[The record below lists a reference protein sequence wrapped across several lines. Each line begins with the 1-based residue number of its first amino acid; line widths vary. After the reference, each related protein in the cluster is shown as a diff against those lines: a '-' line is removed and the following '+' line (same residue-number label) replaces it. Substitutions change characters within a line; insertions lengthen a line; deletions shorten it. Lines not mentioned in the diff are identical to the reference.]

1 MTVLWIAA
9 FALLSAILAHV
20 TALRLGMGALA
31 AYGASLLAGGVVLTA
46 SLLFLPQRLD
56 GGSALFAALLFCA
69 WWFIFLNLVQSF
81 ESSLR
86 VNVLRQLLRDGG
98 SLDHAAFF
106 ARYNDRSLIEL
117 RLARLL
123 RSGTVVVRDGRFF
136 VVSTAA
142 KSMANLFRG
151 LKLLVLGRASEF
163 DRVGMSR

>member
-1 MTVLWIAA
+1 MAPLWIAGL
-9 FALLSAILAHV
+9 ALFSAVLVHIM
-20 TALRLGMGALA
+20 ALRGGMGALA
-31 AYGASLLAGGVVLTA
+31 AYGTSLLAGGVVLMA
-46 SLLFLPQRLD
+46 SLLLLPQRMD
-56 GGSALFAALLFCA
+56 GGSALSAGLLFCA

-117 RLARLL
+117 RLTRLL
-123 RSGTVVVRDGRFF
+123 RSGTVVARDGRFF

-142 KSMANLFRG
+142 RLMANLFRG
-151 LKLLVLGRASEF
+151 LKQLVMGRASEF
-163 DRVGMSR
+163 DRVGK

>member
-1 MTVLWIAA
+1 MTALWIAA
-9 FALLSAILAHV
+9 FALVSAMIAHV

-46 SLLFLPQRLD
+46 SLLLLPQRMD
-56 GGSALFAALLFCA
+56 GGSALSAALLFCA

-86 VNVLRQLLRDGG
+86 VNVLRQLLRDRG

-117 RLARLL
+117 RLARLM
-123 RSGTVVVRDGRFF
+123 RGGTVVMRDGRLF
-136 VVSTAA
+136 VVSTPARL
-142 KSMANLFRG
+142 MANLFRG
-151 LKLLVLGRASEF
+151 LKLLVLGRPSEF
-163 DRVGMSR
+163 DRLGR